1 MGSYIA
7 VNEIFI
13 FLLKRK
19 KMVMRDETF
28 LMTNIRDKECP

>member
-19 KMVMRDETF
+19 KKVMRDETF
-28 LMTNIRDKECP
+28 LMTNIRDKKCP